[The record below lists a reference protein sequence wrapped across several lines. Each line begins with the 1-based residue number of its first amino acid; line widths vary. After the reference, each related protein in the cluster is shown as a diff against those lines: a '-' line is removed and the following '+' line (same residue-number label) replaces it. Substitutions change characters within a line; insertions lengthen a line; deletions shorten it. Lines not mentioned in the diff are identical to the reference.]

1 MSGQCPLGNRG
12 FPIIVAGLDSSR
24 KLSHYDTTIQ
34 TPNDI
39 KLQFMKTTISKPQP
53 FIGNYDVAG
62 SQTFFLGGTQYSLYV
77 MRICKSFYIGM
88 TYGTEIIKIELQFW
102 GRNKNGDIGVL
113 IIPFVSSN
121 TTSNE
126 YTNLINLLNNNSP
139 NDLSSVFP
147 QQAEVIRYSTC
158 VEYTANSSVF
168 NRTIAVA
175 YWRNGIGVNDNMAI
189 SYTYGIPIG
198 LNNNMNAA
206 NTLSEVG
213 ATAARTVSY
222 VENYQ
227 VNNPDRSSVTVPY
240 TATIQYT
247 SSDFRDRFRYCI
259 FTIAPKQEA
268 AGPTDYKCIA
278 IDRQKDVV
286 NGRIM
291 VDPATGK
298 SLKDSLAEEDDAQA
312 SLNIIPPTITT
323 NGDIERTASII
334 VGVIGGTILLGIAVF
349 TIRWFITSKTP
360 AQIEAAAA
368 AAALLSRSP
377 TIEWTDLLLPVF
389 LGTIFT
395 LTLVVAIVMF
405 IYVKPINIGV

>member
-24 KLSHYDTTIQ
+24 KLSNTDGTTQ

-62 SQTFFLGGTQYSLYV
+62 SQSFFLGGTQYSLYC
-77 MRICKSFYIGM
+77 MRICKSFDNGV
-88 TYGTEIIKIELQFW
+88 TYGQNLLIELHFW
-102 GRNKNGDIGVL
+102 GRSKNGNIGVL
-113 IIPFVSSN
+113 IIPFVKSTAN
-121 TTSNE
+121 SNE
-126 YTNLINLLNNNSP
+126 FTNLINLINNNSR
-139 NDLSSVFP
+139 NDLSSIFP

-158 VEYTANSSVF
+158 VEYISGADITNK
-168 NRTIAVA
+168 TIAVA
-175 YWRNGIGVNDNMAI
+175 YWRNGIEVNDNTSI
-189 SYTYGIPIG
+189 SYTYGIPVG
-198 LNNNMNAA
+198 LNSNLNAV

-213 ATAARTVSY
+213 ATAERTVSY
-222 VENYQ
+222 VENWHLD
-227 VNNPDRSSVTVPY
+227 NPTQSSVTRSY
-240 TATIQYT
+240 TSTIQYT
-247 SSDFRDRFRYCI
+247 SSDFRNRFRYCI
-259 FTIAPKQEA
+259 FTIASTQEA
-268 AGPTDYKCIA
+268 AGQKDYKCIA

-298 SLKDSLAEEDDAQA
+298 SLKDSLEEDNAAQA
-312 SLNIIPPTITT
+312 SLNVIPPSVTT
-323 NGDIERTASII
+323 NGDVERTASII